1 MAGYKRLFDIYITHS
16 FFNNNE
22 CGKLLITPISSTK
35 SLFHKTDLIFNSF
48 SGGISVSYNSDFIQS
63 LLAYK
68 EDDVKLTFKIK
79 SNDPYFYNYTDLE
92 HERGKTLFFD
102 SSSAR
107 SDSDGDNF
115 CLTAS
120 DFATSADE
128 RPISDKNFIN
138 ILTRTDKITSPV
150 GIINIGLSDVIK
162 EGLVM
167 GADLKNHYTIRFKAQ
182 QTYWRYYVI
191 QRNNNVF
198 DNLIIRD
205 TKHEVEFS
213 VGERV
218 KLSNGT
224 SANQIIS
231 KQPVL
236 LNEYSDRH
244 FDLIGLKG
252 NQEILLASKLD
263 IPDIKMVA
271 KDGNKRISDL
281 YVYC

>member
-16 FFNNNE
+16 FFSNDE
-22 CGKLLITPISSTK
+22 CSKLLITPISSTAN
-35 SLFHKTDLIFNSF
+35 LFHKTDLIFNSF
-48 SGGISVSYNSDFIQS
+48 KGGISVSYNSDFIQS
-63 LLAYK
+63 LVAYK
-68 EDDVKLTFKIK
+68 EDDIKFTFKIK

-92 HERGKTLFFD
+92 HERGKILFFD
-102 SSSAR
+102 SSSAHK
-107 SDSDGDNF
+107 DGDKL
-115 CLTAS
+115 CLTSS
-120 DFATSADE
+120 DFATSSE
-128 RPISDKNFIN
+128 EMPISDKTFIN
-138 ILTRTDKITSPV
+138 ILTRTDKIAAPV
-150 GIINIGLSDVIK
+150 GIINIGLSNLIED
-162 EGLVM
+162 GQVM
-167 GADLKNHYTIRFKAQ
+167 DSDFKNHYTIRFKAQ

-205 TKHEVEFS
+205 TKQEVEFS
-213 VGERV
+213 VSERV

>member
-1 MAGYKRLFDIYITHS
+1 M
-16 FFNNNE
+16 
-22 CGKLLITPISSTK
+22 
-35 SLFHKTDLIFNSF
+35 
-48 SGGISVSYNSDFIQS
+48 
-63 LLAYK
+63 
-68 EDDVKLTFKIK
+68 
-79 SNDPYFYNYTDLE
+79 
-92 HERGKTLFFD
+92 D
-102 SSSAR
+102 S
-107 SDSDGDNF
+107 
-115 CLTAS
+115 
-120 DFATSADE
+120 
-128 RPISDKNFIN
+128 
-138 ILTRTDKITSPV
+138 
-150 GIINIGLSDVIK
+150 
-162 EGLVM
+162 
-167 GADLKNHYTIRFKAQ
+167 DLKNHYTIRFKAQ
-182 QTYWRYYVI
+182 QTYWRYNVI

-205 TKHEVEFS
+205 TKQEVEFS
-213 VGERV
+213 VSERV

>member
-22 CGKLLITPISSTK
+22 CSKLLITPISSTK
-35 SLFHKTDLIFNSF
+35 SLFHKTDLLFNSF
-48 SGGISVSYNSDFIQS
+48 NGGISVSYNSDFIQS

-68 EDDVKLTFKIK
+68 EDDVKLIFTIK

-92 HERGKTLFFD
+92 HEREKTLFFD

-107 SDSDGDNF
+107 SNGDSF
-115 CLTAS
+115 CLTVS

-128 RPISDKNFIN
+128 RSISDKVFVN
-138 ILTRTDKITSPV
+138 ILTRTDKITAPV
-150 GIINIGLSDVIK
+150 GIINIGLSNLIED
-162 EGLVM
+162 GLRM
-167 GADLKNHYTIRFKAQ
+167 DSDLKNHYTIRFKAQ

-205 TKHEVEFS
+205 TKQEIEFS
-213 VGERV
+213 VSERV